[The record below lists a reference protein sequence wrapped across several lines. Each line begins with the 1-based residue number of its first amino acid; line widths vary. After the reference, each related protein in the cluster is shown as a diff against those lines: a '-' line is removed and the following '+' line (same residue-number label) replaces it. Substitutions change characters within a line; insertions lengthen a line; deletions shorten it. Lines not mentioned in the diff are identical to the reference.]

1 MLATRLR
8 LWQLRCLQG
17 GQLTLPLDP
26 QVRCA
31 MPKWLAGWLATF
43 WQSFAFFTQ
52 NCYRNLSK
60 KVFQTG
66 AVSRMILHHEH
77 AFSRSLSGGVL
88 RKQRKL
94 I

>member
-31 MPKWLAGWLATF
+31 MPKWLADWLATF

-52 NCYRNLSK
+52 ILMAKLSK
-60 KVFQTG
+60 KDVQTG
-66 AVSRMILHHEH
+66 AVGQIIWYRLKVKNVMY
-77 AFSRSLSGGVL
+77 R
-88 RKQRKL
+88 
-94 I
+94 